1 MLRLCDEIK
10 GRSPNL
16 EERYFSEIRPR
27 LYENHGQHAQYGTRA
42 RRSLAEHL
50 DSACQ
55 FVLTVSG
62 LAEWTEERRSHI
74 LAATAVHD
82 LNKLDDQ
89 GRNVKTLARDRPFL
103 EAQLH
108 RACVAEFIGSDD
120 DLELVRRLIERHS
133 GHNVSD
139 GMRFLPEDPDIN
151 RQAALLVAGDLF
163 DLGIEEAKR
172 IRKVETELT
181 VALQRPYRLFQ
192 VRLTEDRGYF
202 TALLLGA
209 CEQVLVASNLIP
221 LTINPD
227 GQLFL
232 GETFPEED
240 LAPAIAR
247 QWQRQI
253 DAVFGANV
261 AQLVKPSK
269 DGIKIDDQAV
279 QQNPDEAL
287 EQITA
292 LLVKKAKG
300 YKAEKVAQ
308 DIHKYSSDAE
318 AVHTAANLG
327 LQPVSNAEEFAQSE
341 ALKCAYLSYRQ
352 AGVSPQ
358 LAWDSIAETV
368 GLSPEQRQALE
379 PFNAQYGRC
388 LFAAKAVKGGLETIE
403 QAIEDSFQRRRSQGE
418 ETVSED
424 LIQAVRELLNLPQ
437 SQPFSGFKQL
447 NAYIQANSRQ
457 RCSLGSMTGEIGELK
472 SPQMPPGTK
481 VQSFS
486 NRLPGGM
493 SGDPKRRGDALSAL
507 SYQLMAVGSNFPK
520 TVKQDPLY
528 LHFALPPGSSLEL
541 RRIWRSFLKRL
552 AEINEDG
559 TVTVDELQLY
569 RDHAVV
575 FKANKV
581 VGFAV
586 PKRPQFVHG
595 TVTIPI
601 LWGEVNSSLA
611 LLKSL
616 RLGLEMSLA
625 LDMGFPLVV
634 SSNLELKPSWEYFAS
649 VDGIPSSLRPL
660 LGDGQYYRQG
670 QLLKTENHQHLT
682 AETVLLRLRCL
693 GELAIAVASLR
704 KKDDCFY
711 QLARATV
718 RPLTLYHVLL
728 RWILREQDDPH
739 LEYFWQKISTPLN
752 QLLESLM
759 SEEHQQVS
767 DYLKRAAYLA
777 ESATLRGSSFR
788 RTAQTEPFSD
798 FLKAVRSKK
807 SHLDWET
814 MFAALVQQYHNR
826 LDRIRE
832 HQVGATKYEQIKA
845 FYDVL
850 KQMFEDVY
858 DCRPER
864 LLTDGKTLEAAYL
877 FFLQEAR
884 QKIKAEREKTS
895 ESESSQTHAE
905 TPST

>member
-1 MLRLCDEIK
+1 MARLCDDIE

-16 EERYFSEIRPR
+16 EERYFREIRPR
-27 LYENHGQHAQYGTRA
+27 LYENHGKHAQYGSRA

-55 FVLTVSG
+55 LVLSVSK
-62 LAEWTEERRSHI
+62 LAGWTEETRSLI

-82 LNKLDDQ
+82 LNKLDNQ

-103 EAQLH
+103 REQLD
-108 RACVAEFIGSDD
+108 RACVAEFIRSDD

-133 GHNVSD
+133 GHSVSD

-163 DLGIEEAKR
+163 DLGIEEEKR

-192 VRLTEDRGYF
+192 IRLTEDRGYF

-209 CEQVLVASNLIP
+209 CEQVLCDRHLIP
-221 LTINPD
+221 LAINPD

-261 AQLVKPSK
+261 EQLVKPSK

-279 QQNPDEAL
+279 QQNPEAAL
-287 EQITA
+287 EHIDA

-308 DIHKYSSDAE
+308 DINKYSSDAE
-318 AVHTAANLG
+318 AVSAAANLG

-352 AGVSPQ
+352 ARVPPKD
-358 LAWDSIAETV
+358 AWDCIAANV

-388 LFAAKAVKGGLETIE
+388 LFAAKAVTGGLDTIYS
-403 QAIEDSFQRRRSQGE
+403 AIEDSFQRRRSQGE

-424 LIQAVRELLNLPQ
+424 LIQAVRQLLNLPQ
-437 SQPFSGFKQL
+437 VQPFRGFDQL
-447 NAYIQANSRQ
+447 NAYIQANPRQ
-457 RCSLGSMTGEIGELK
+457 RCSLGSMTGDIGELK

-493 SGDPKRRGDALSAL
+493 SGDPKRRADALSAL

-528 LHFALPPGSSLEL
+528 LHIALPPGSSLAL
-541 RRIWRSFLKRL
+541 RQIWRKFLKRR

-559 TVTVDELQLY
+559 TVSVDELQLY
-569 RDHAVV
+569 RDNAVV
-575 FKANKV
+575 FQAHNV
-581 VGFAV
+581 VGLAV
-586 PKRPQFVHG
+586 PKRPQFIHG

-616 RLGLEMSLA
+616 RLGLELSLA
-625 LDMGFPLVV
+625 FDMGFPIVV
-634 SSNLELKPSWEYFAS
+634 SSNLELKPSWNYFAS

-670 QLLKTENHQHLT
+670 QLLKSEDHQHLT

-704 KKDDCFY
+704 KKDDCLY
-711 QLARATV
+711 QLARATA

-739 LEYFWQKISTPLN
+739 LEHLWQKISTPLN

-807 SHLDWET
+807 SHMDWET
-814 MFAALVQQYHNR
+814 MFAALVQQYFNR

-832 HQVGATKYEQIKA
+832 YQVGATKYEQVKA

-884 QKIKAEREKTS
+884 QQIKAERDKNSPKESS
-895 ESESSQTHAE
+895 ESV
-905 TPST
+905 ST

>member
-1 MLRLCDEIK
+1 MARLCGDIE

-16 EERYFSEIRPR
+16 EERYFDQIRPR
-27 LYENHGQHAQYGTRA
+27 LYENHGQHAQYGSRA

-55 FVLTVSG
+55 FVLSMSQ
-62 LAEWTEERRSHI
+62 LAGWTEETRSLI

-82 LNKLDDQ
+82 LNKLDNQ

-103 EAQLH
+103 REQLD
-108 RACVAEFIGSDD
+108 RACVAEFIRSDD

-133 GHNVSD
+133 GHSVSD

-163 DLGIEEAKR
+163 DLGIEEQKR

-209 CEQVLVASNLIP
+209 CEQVLVANHLIP
-221 LTINPD
+221 LAINPD

-232 GETFPEED
+232 GETFPDED
-240 LAPAIAR
+240 FAPAIAR

-287 EQITA
+287 EQISA

-300 YKAEKVAQ
+300 YKTEKVAQ
-308 DIHKYSSDAE
+308 DITKYSSDAE
-318 AVHTAANLG
+318 AVSAAANLG

-352 AGVSPQ
+352 AGVSPKD
-358 LAWDSIAETV
+358 AWDCIAETV

-388 LFAAKAVKGGLETIE
+388 LFAAKAVNGGLDAIYN
-403 QAIEDSFQRRRSQGE
+403 AIEDSFERRRSQGE

-424 LIQAVRELLNLPQ
+424 LIQAVRQLLNLPQ
-437 SQPFSGFKQL
+437 VQSFSGFDQL
-447 NAYIQANSRQ
+447 KAYIQANPRQ

-493 SGDPKRRGDALSAL
+493 SGDPKRRADALSAL

-528 LHFALPPGSSLEL
+528 LHIALPPGSSVEL
-541 RRIWRSFLKRL
+541 RRIWRKFLERT
-552 AEINEDG
+552 AQINEEG
-559 TVTVDELQLY
+559 TVSVDELQLY

-581 VGFAV
+581 VGLAV
-586 PKRPQFVHG
+586 PKRPQFIHG

-601 LWGEVNSSLA
+601 LWGDVNSSLA

-616 RLGLEMSLA
+616 RLGLELSLA
-625 LDMGFPLVV
+625 FDMGFPLVV

-670 QLLKTENHQHLT
+670 QLLASEKHQCLT

-693 GELAIAVASLR
+693 GDLAIAVSGLR

-718 RPLTLYHVLL
+718 RPLNLYHVLL

-739 LEYFWQKISTPLN
+739 LERLWQKISTPLN

-767 DYLKRAAYLA
+767 DYLKQAAYLA

-807 SHLDWET
+807 SHLDWKT
-814 MFAALVQQYHNR
+814 MFAALVQQYFNR

-832 HQVGATKYEQIKA
+832 YQVGATKYEQIKA

-850 KQMFEDVY
+850 KQMFEEVY

-884 QKIKAEREKTS
+884 QQIKAEREKTS
-895 ESESSQTHAE
+895 ESSQSSAE
-905 TPST
+905 TTSN